1 MKPITLFFAALLAVA
16 GFGTGLV
23 VRPHSTKAPAAR
35 ESSAAPGK
43 LLPGGTAKPRRV
55 PQTSDS
61 SDKSDKRL
69 TLAEIESAL
78 AELKGPSREKLWERV
93 GEIAKGIDPADIPQ
107 MLAMLSKLPVEIQN
121 SLRYSLVPRWAE
133 ADPRAAMEFAN
144 GVKNSNERQQMILG
158 VLRGWAQRDPLAAA
172 AWIQQLPPGRLRNE
186 APGII
191 ARALADLKRAGL
203 RFVQREPG
211 AGTRVVLE
219 ELLAAQ
225 KISPA
230 SIAALDRNEPS
241 HRAAAEAVASG
252 GADATF
258 GIEAAARTRGL
269 GFVALAR
276 EHYFLVALRPSLEHP
291 HVRALLDLL
300 RSPAWRAQLSALPG
314 YSANRSG
321 EVLSLRRVL
330 PWWSYHKPKA

>member
-1 MKPITLFFAALLAVA
+1 MLALVNPGFQMKPITLFFAALLAVA

-158 VLRGWAQRDPLAAA
+158 VLRGWAQRDPLAAV

-186 APGII
+186 APG
-191 ARALADLKRAGL
+191 AVMRALAEKDPEAALALLKTGKADRGFSYGPYSELFDTWAGNDPATAAAKAGEL
-203 RFVQREPG
+203 KNPQQRQQAYQNIARRWAEKDVP
-211 AGTRVVLE
+211 AA
-219 ELLAAQ
+219 LAWA
-225 KISPA
+225 KSLPDSRDRSSA
-230 SIAALDRNEPS
+230 LSAVIAAWSATDPKS
-241 HRAAAEAVASG
+241 AAA
-252 GADATF
+252 T
-258 GIEAAARTRGL
+258 
-269 GFVALAR
+269 ALALPPR
-276 EHYFLVALRPSLEHP
+276 PVAR
-291 HVRALLDLL
+291 
-300 RSPAWRAQLSALPG
+300 
-314 YSANRSG
+314 
-321 EVLSLRRVL
+321 
-330 PWWSYHKPKA
+330 